1 MEQLL
6 DIIIISLPFIL
17 MLITIAGAYY
27 LTKITNEI
35 KKENKI
41 LSELNPNNRL

>member
-27 LTKITNEI
+27 LKKITNEI

-41 LSELNPNNRL
+41 LSELSPNNRL

>member
-6 DIIIISLPFIL
+6 NFIIISLPFIL

>member
-6 DIIIISLPFIL
+6 NFIIISLPFIL

-27 LTKITNEI
+27 LTKITNQI
-35 KKENKI
+35 KKENEK